1 MGVWVRMR
9 GVGRRRLEEAK
20 GKSGGGGGYIR
31 NVFLVWV
38 LSRALEV
45 V

>member
-20 GKSGGGGGYIR
+20 GRSGGKYIR

>member
-20 GKSGGGGGYIR
+20 GRSGGGKYIR